1 MITAPFTAPKV
12 GMILFSEKLAL
23 MVKVTAT
30 QKDGFLFRCLQGDW
44 DGAVRDGQVRIEDAA
59 YRAHHESCGTETDDP
74 EPSLGES
81 DFAQV
86 ISVTRHEYEAWYLA
100 EATGAENLINR
111 KVEAAPVLIAPD
123 ADDDYDEDR
132 PGPVY
137 EASILLTVLG
147 QGESPKGFES
157 WVASL
162 SLEDLGREMDQGEL
176 VGASRIL
183 SSAEVPPDEIRTR
196 LEEVGSDETFF
207 EGVGPAGKAVPVA
220 TRISDLRDQQGWND
234 GSMEHLA
241 AAFIRETGLERAFLA
256 HLQRQA
262 DLENS
267 NDKEGYEP

>member
-1 MITAPFTAPKV
+1 MITAPLTDPKA
-12 GMILFSEKLAL
+12 GMILFSERLGL
-23 MVKVTAT
+23 MVEAT
-30 QKDGFLFRCLQGDW
+30 SVITNGFRFRVLNGGW
-44 DGAVRDGQVRIEDAA
+44 DGSVRRGCVMIDKD
-59 YRAHHESCGTETDDP
+59 DDP
-74 EPSLGES
+74 EDWLGES
-81 DFAQV
+81 DFAEV
-86 ISVTRHEYEAWYLA
+86 LSVTRHEFGIWCVNRAS
-100 EATGAENLINR
+100 GAEKLINR
-111 KVEAAPVLIAPD
+111 PVAAAPVLASPD
-123 ADDDYDEDR
+123 PEGDEED
-132 PGPVY
+132 GPDPVH
-137 EASILLTVLG
+137 AVTLLVTVLG
-147 QGESPKGFES
+147 QGDGPKDFEN

-162 SLEDLGREMDQGEL
+162 SIEDLGREMDQGEL

-183 SSAEVPPDEIRTR
+183 SSVEVPPDEIRTR